1 MRVETFVGQFH
12 ELSKIDRLAKRKE
25 ICASFVH
32 QVMILTLLAKVFIII
47 GVIILNPSIL
57 DLGQQDILLSHLLC
71 DWSCCKIKHEL
82 AES

>member
-1 MRVETFVGQFH
+1 MRVETLVREFH
-12 ELSKIDRLAKRKE
+12 KLSKIDRLSKRKE

-57 DLGQQDILLSHLLC
+57 DLRQQDILLSYLFC
-71 DWSCCKIKHEL
+71 DWSCC
-82 AES
+82 